1 MVCIDD
7 KPSVVDEK
15 RRIGDGEIK
24 TVIDQ
29 NHQLVRVTIVEKKSK
44 SMVMKHV
51 EKKHVENKTSAL
63 VATATIKLLGPDKDR
78 ILTIA
83 ADGGKEFA
91 QHEKVTKALK
101 CDYYFARPDSC
112 W

>member
-44 SMVMKHV
+44 SMVM
-51 EKKHVENKTSAL
+51 KHVENKTSAL

-101 CDYYFARPDSC
+101 CDYYFARPDSG

>member
-44 SMVMKHV
+44 SMVMKN
-51 EKKHVENKTSAL
+51 VENKTSAL

>member
-1 MVCIDD
+1 MVCID

-29 NHQLVRVTIVEKKSK
+29 NHQLVRVTIFERKSK
-44 SMVMKHV
+44 SMVMTN
-51 EKKHVENKTSAL
+51 VENKTSAL
-63 VATATIKLLGPDKDR
+63 VATATIELLGPDKDR

-83 ADGGKEFA
+83 ADGEKEFA
-91 QHEKVTKALK
+91 QHEKVAKALK

>member
-29 NHQLVRVTIVEKKSK
+29 NHQLVRVTIVERKSK
-44 SMVMKHV
+44 SMVMTN
-51 EKKHVENKTSAL
+51 VENKTSAL

>member
-83 ADGGKEFA
+83 ADGGKGFA

>member
-29 NHQLVRVTIVEKKSK
+29 NHQRVRVTIVEKKSK

-51 EKKHVENKTSAL
+51 EKKQVENKTSAL